1 MVKITYFFVG
11 AGTEPDK
18 KFCIGSIKKGSV
30 NSEKVLVDDDF
41 KCRLWYEEN
50 SLQEAVVNGVLF
62 VGTPFMFLMSIVYS
76 IWLVG
81 SPALVGSFA
90 VFLFYPIMVG
100 KKQLLLF

>member
-1 MVKITYFFVG
+1 MKKVFF
-11 AGTEPDK
+11 
-18 KFCIGSIKKGSV
+18 
-30 NSEKVLVDDDF
+30 DDDF
-41 KCRLWYEEN
+41 KCRLWYDEN
-50 SLQEAVVNGVLF
+50 SCLQEAVVNGVLF

-100 KKQLLLF
+100 RDIRIGSMIVSMKKNG